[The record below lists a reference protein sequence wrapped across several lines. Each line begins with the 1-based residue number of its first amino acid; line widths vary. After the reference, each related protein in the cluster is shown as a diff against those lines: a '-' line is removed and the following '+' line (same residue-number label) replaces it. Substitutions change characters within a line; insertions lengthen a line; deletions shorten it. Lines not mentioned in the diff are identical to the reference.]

1 MTILICASADTV
13 RKYRR
18 LLTRFGVMT
27 IGELQ
32 VVHSLAD
39 KQDQKDN
46 GLHEAK
52 TTEGVTACPILSIDG
67 ARMGNQ

>member
-1 MTILICASADTV
+1 MG
-13 RKYRR
+13 
-18 LLTRFGVMT
+18 LLTRFGVMI

-39 KQDQKDN
+39 KHRQN